1 MFLLKISVNTNPQKE
16 SEFLQA
22 LESAL
27 KKASKFGDL
36 KSSFS
41 KDVYK
46 NYLFHIELS
55 WTKEGDLKD
64 YLKSKEYEYLIG
76 ALTVLGKVTEQN
88 IFSANEVKKIQ

>member
-1 MFLLKISVNTNPQKE
+1 MFLLKISAITNPQKE
-16 SEFLQA
+16 TEFLQA
-22 LESAL
+22 FESAF

-55 WTKEGDLKD
+55 WTKETDLKD
-64 YLKSKEYEYLIG
+64 YLNSKEYEYLIG
-76 ALTVLGKVTEQN
+76 ALTVLGKITEQN
-88 IFSANEVKKIQ
+88 IISTNKVKKIQ